1 MKGGISWK
9 GVYEGGIS
17 GKGVYEGDI
26 SGKGV
31 YRGRGYMRGYIGE
44 GGI

>member
-1 MKGGISWK
+1 MKGVYRGRGYIGE

-17 GKGVYEGDI
+17 GKGVYEG
-26 SGKGV
+26 
-31 YRGRGYMRGYIGE
+31 GYIGE